1 METINEKLDKIEGLL
16 EEKGQKKKKFNLP
29 LGIRFQ
35 QGKIRKKNYAV
46 VIIIKTNGAVEIKM
60 IQIIDNAI
68 KYGEVYYEATA
79 KHVLRYKKYPLII
92 LPEWN
97 ISPLSDETNVEKIE
111 PYDSEKNYKDAEKEG
126 KLSSAERF
134 ILHKLKMDEVK
145 QKTSMNFGTIIWI
158 LVGIGGLLFLLNQL
172 KVI

>member
-1 METINEKLDKIEGLL
+1 MEKEKTLSEKLDQLL
-16 EEKGQKKKKFNLP
+16 EATETKDNKKKFHLP
-29 LGIRFQ
+29 LGILMQ
-35 QGKIRKKNYAV
+35 QGKIKKKNYAIV
-46 VIIIKTNGAVEIKM
+46 LIIRTNGAVEIKM

-68 KYGEVYYEATA
+68 KFNDVYYEATA
-79 KHVLRYKKYPLII
+79 KHVLRYKKYPMLI

-97 ISPLSDETNVEKIE
+97 ISPLSDEKIV
-111 PYDSEKNYKDAEKEG
+111 PFDSEQNYKEAEDKG

-145 QKTSMNFGTIIWI
+145 QKSSMNISTIIWI
-158 LVGIGGLLFLLNQL
+158 LVGIGGLLFVLSQL